1 MADLIPLN
9 KKQPKDLFISGGL
22 DPLLE
27 AVEQEALALS
37 FDADPNTKKGQA
49 LLKSTARKVASSK
62 TAIDAVGK
70 EYVADAKAKIKS
82 VDQERKRARDFL
94 DDLRDKI
101 RQPVTDIENLEKARI
116 ESHQNRIQ
124 LIRNYGDQTLEESD
138 PEVIEGIG
146 NEIVDLMHYDFQEF
160 QGEADAAAKNAKM
173 KVASTLKQIQ
183 ARIEAERIAEEAR
196 VEAEVQKRLREEDKK
211 PQVHKSV
218 EEQEESFNPNHPA
231 NEPPE
236 QVDHSKEHKRQV
248 NRMAADSI
256 ADVIATYFDDSEN
269 DDMNI
274 NLASREIIKAI
285 IKGEIP
291 NVQVLY

>member
-248 NRMAADSI
+248 NRMAAEAFDEMAGCSGKDI
-256 ADVIATYFDDSEN
+256 VIA
-269 DDMNI
+269 
-274 NLASREIIKAI
+274 IIR
-285 IKGEIP
+285 GEIP
-291 NVQVLY
+291 NVQVIY